1 MRWCLNFAYLLLLA
15 LLSPVVVWRMLRHGR
30 YRRGLREKLLGTGP
44 DVRQPDSASG
54 ASKPTVW
61 FHAVSVGEVVQLEKV
76 VAGFAEQTSGRFQ
89 IVVTTSTDT
98 GYDLALK
105 RFREH
110 TVTWF
115 PLDFSWSVNAAL
127 QRIRPAMLVLM
138 ELEIWPNLI
147 RQCHESKIPVVVVNA
162 RMSDRSVRG
171 YRRVRRWIAPVLS
184 RISRIAAQSDE
195 YAGRL
200 IELGASPECTTVTG
214 SIKFDGVAMDRSQL
228 KTMQLRQMFGLAVNE
243 IVFMAGSTQDPE
255 EALALD
261 VWSALRTHWPQL
273 RLILVP
279 RHRERFEA
287 VASLVQSRDVPL
299 LRRSQCDATESQS
312 QMTIR
317 AAQPVILLDTIGE
330 LGACWG
336 LADLA
341 FVGGS
346 FGNRGGQ
353 NMIEPAAYGAVILFG
368 PNTSNFRD
376 VVAAFRTAQACVE
389 VSEPAQLQPTIERL
403 LHDAQTRSELGRRAQ
418 NVVQQQQGATRR
430 TVDLLVEMVSHGR
443 PDSGA

>member
-1 MRWCLNFAYLLLLA
+1 MRWCLNFAYLLLLV

-44 DVRQPDSASG
+44 PFLPTQSVSG
-54 ASKPTVW
+54 LTKPTVW

-76 VAGFAEQTSGRFQ
+76 VAGFTQQTCGRFQ

-105 RFREH
+105 RFGEH

-127 QRIRPAMLVLM
+127 ERIRPVMLVLM

-147 RQCHESKIPVVVVNA
+147 RQCHQSAIPVVVVNA

-171 YRRVRRWIAPVLS
+171 YRRIRRWIAPVIS
-184 RISRIAAQSDE
+184 RISRIAAQSNE
-195 YAGRL
+195 YAERL
-200 IELGASPECTTVTG
+200 IELGASRESTTVTG
-214 SIKFDGVAMDRSQL
+214 SIKFDGVAMDRGQL
-228 KTMQLRQMFGLAVNE
+228 KTMQLRQMFGLADTE

-261 VWSALRTHWPQL
+261 VWTALRNQWPEL

-287 VASLVQSRDVPL
+287 VASLVQSRDIPL
-299 LRRSQCDATESQS
+299 LRRSQCDASESQS
-312 QMTIR
+312 LLNIK
-317 AAQPVILLDTIGE
+317 AARPVILLDTIGE

-376 VVAAFRTAQACVE
+376 VVAAFRKAQACIE

-403 LHDAQTRSELGRRAQ
+403 LQDAKKRSELGRRAQ
-418 NVVQQQQGATRR
+418 DVVQQQQGATRR
-430 TVDLLVEMVSHGR
+430 TVDLLVEMVDHNLSETTT
-443 PDSGA
+443 